1 MQQSLRILWEGFYE
15 IDEGHRC
22 FGEFEQVLSD
32 KVEGHKLV
40 RNGRSLVVYCLILPG
55 NGRRVKDNR

>member
-22 FGEFEQVLSD
+22 FGEFEQVLID
-32 KVEGHKLV
+32 KVEGDKPCTKWQKSY
-40 RNGRSLVVYCLILPG
+40 GASLKPS
-55 NGRRVKDNR
+55 RKWP